1 MDSDHVHF
9 QSIKN
14 ADEARNAFIE
24 VRDPPDDFQSA
35 TLLQGIPADSGP
47 QDLLARVKALT
58 AERDE
63 IDKKREMAEYT
74 YSKYADDLRVARAEA
89 SKLQRDMVSPGSVA
103 KPKLTSSEDYDAFVM
118 VLVDGDGMP
127 VSSAFPFLGY
137 QASTS
142 RDNLWITGLVPDLRI
157 VLGRSCSE
165 RS

>member
-1 MDSDHVHF
+1 M
-9 QSIKN
+9 
-14 ADEARNAFIE
+14 
-24 VRDPPDDFQSA
+24 
-35 TLLQGIPADSGP
+35 
-47 QDLLARVKALT
+47 T

-89 SKLQRDMVSPGSVA
+89 SELQRAMVSPGSAV

-127 VSSAFPFLGY
+127 VSFAFRFFGY
-137 QASTS
+137 LASTG
-142 RDNLWITGLVPDLRI
+142 RDDLWITGLVPDLWI